1 MKNDILIVPKGSKER
16 VIKAMEEIER
26 DVRELTGKEYAVR
39 EIKPVPEPKKQLQK
53 GE

>member
-1 MKNDILIVPKGSKER
+1 MKNDLLIVGKGSKQK

-26 DVRELTGKEYAVR
+26 EVKELTGKEYAVR
-39 EIKPVPEPKKQLQK
+39 EIKPVPEPKKQLTK